1 MVSIGEVIGF
11 RAGIEASSAWRKRRG
26 DGGGRASAS
35 RRQGV
40 RSAGLRMTS
49 DAPRP
54 PARTPRRLLAAGLCA
69 ALVAL
74 VLVGRW
80 VRTPGPARPSGAER
94 PRSADLDPEPPTT
107 PPGTPRPQGAGLFGA
122 PLARTEETHVD
133 PSEAENEDLPVRTAH
148 GHVRKPKRKHAGSG
162 PAHDQHAIFSA
173 DLTSPYPTPAE
184 QALADVSGL
193 DGGSGTI
200 ALWVTPL
207 WGEHSVDDATLIRF
221 GDDRVRLVKNVSF
234 LRFEIVDQM
243 GGHVGVG
250 TSIADWK
257 VGEWHYVAATWDG
270 QVIALFVDGAQM
282 MATAQNAPID
292 VAPDTPIFV
301 GSAFPP
307 GRPVAPAVM
316 AGVTIRDRA
325 LTPMA
330 IARRFDF
337 GPRPTQ

>member
-1 MVSIGEVIGF
+1 
-11 RAGIEASSAWRKRRG
+11 
-26 DGGGRASAS
+26 
-35 RRQGV
+35 
-40 RSAGLRMTS
+40 MTP
-49 DAPRP
+49 DAPRSS
-54 PARTPRRLLAAGLCA
+54 ARTPLRLFAAGLGV

-74 VLVGRW
+74 LLVVRW
-80 VRTPGPARPSGAER
+80 MRAPEPARPSAER

-107 PPGTPRPQGAGLFGA
+107 IPGTPRAQGGGLFGA
-122 PLARTEETHVD
+122 PLAHTDDKHIDTSD
-133 PSEAENEDLPVRTAH
+133 AENEDMPVRSAH
-148 GHVRKPKRKHAGSG
+148 GHALKPKRRRSGNG
-162 PAHDQHAIFSA
+162 PADHHAIFSA
-173 DLTSPYPTPAE
+173 DLASPYPTPAE
-184 QALADVSGL
+184 QPLADVSGL

-243 GGHVGVG
+243 GGHVGLG

-270 QVIALFVDGAQM
+270 RVIALFVDGAQM
-282 MATAQNAPID
+282 MASAQNAPID
-292 VAPDTPIFV
+292 VTPDTPIFV
-301 GSAFPP
+301 GSSFPP

-316 AGVTIRDRA
+316 AGLTIRDRA